1 MQIASTWKQDK
12 GKDKC
17 AACLVKNNA
26 KNDIQERWDIA
37 QVFHNIST
45 ERKWVDSLQVIVWI

>member
-1 MQIASTWKQDK
+1 MQITSSWKQDK
-12 GKDKC
+12 G

-26 KNDIQERWDIA
+26 KNDIQERCNTA

-45 ERKWVDSLQVIVWI
+45 GWKWVDILQVVVWI

>member
-26 KNDIQERWDIA
+26 KNDIQER
-37 QVFHNIST
+37 
-45 ERKWVDSLQVIVWI
+45 